1 MYLEILE
8 EIEKTAKLYSRNPS
22 DIKIVAVTKYQDAE
36 AIKKLYDMGCRDF
49 AENKVQDLLAK
60 KAILFDD
67 IRWHFIGTLQKN
79 KVNKLIGNC
88 YLIHSVDSL
97 ELAEKISEK
106 SVQKTSVLLQVNT
119 SFEASKHGLY
129 PNEWEKV
136 LPKVLE
142 LKGIEIKGLMTMGPL
157 TDDKKMIIDSFKML
171 KEMQCKWQGLF
182 KDKASSFNEL
192 SMGMSQDYKL
202 AIQEGST
209 MVRIGSALFKKN
221 A

>member
-8 EIEKTAKLYSRNPS
+8 EIEKTAKLCSRNPS
-22 DIKIVAVTKYQDAE
+22 DIKLIAVTKYHDIE

-60 KAILFDD
+60 KASLFDD
-67 IRWHFIGTLQKN
+67 IRWHFIGSLQKN

-88 YLIHSVDSL
+88 FLIHSVDSL

-106 SVQKTSVLLQVNT
+106 SIQKTSVLLQVNT

-129 PNEWEKV
+129 PEEWEKV
-136 LPKVLE
+136 LPKVLQLE
-142 LKGIEIKGLMTMGPL
+142 GIDIKGLMTIGPL
-157 TDDKKMIIDSFKML
+157 TDDKKKIIDSFKML
-171 KEMQCKWQGLF
+171 KEFQSKWQELF
-182 KDKASSFNEL
+182 KDKAASFNEL

-202 AIQEGST
+202 AIKEGST
-209 MVRIGSALFKKN
+209 IVRIGTALFPTN
-221 A
+221 C